1 MKRLFLLSLR
11 RYPAGQ
17 KYAIFNTYP
26 MTHKIYTFFLMLCLL
41 STGFNAV
48 SQTNTVQFGQ
58 NRLQYKQF
66 KWRYFQTTNFNTY
79 FNQGGLAL
87 GKYVAQV
94 AEEELPKIEKT
105 MDYGLRRR
113 LNIVVYN
120 NYGDMKQSN
129 IGIGLQW
136 QNTGGITKLVGNKMI
151 VYFDGDH
158 NKLKRQIR
166 EGIARVVIENML
178 FGNDVGEFAG
188 NAVLLNLP
196 KWFTDG
202 YIAYVAES
210 WDVNLDNE
218 LKQLLRTG
226 RYQNFNQLVQEHPTL
241 AGHAFWF
248 YIENVYGADVPSY
261 LLYISRIDRSLK
273 RASQQVLHKNFKQA
287 TRDFM
292 VFNFRRYQT
301 DNRGRRQSTRGTV
314 VTTQPNI
321 RADHYRIHPSPRN
334 RNYAMVEFKHGIY
347 EVLLYQGFYKPTV
360 LMKSGVRQLKA
371 EVNPDYPQLA
381 WDPNGTRLAMIY
393 EERGKLKLTI
403 YDLVSRTKVHESLPS
418 SIQAVN
424 SFQYLLNPNTLLLSA
439 VKNGQ
444 TDLFTY
450 NISTFKTEQLTND
463 VFDELDP
470 SYVGL
475 VGKSGIIF
483 ASNRPSPN
491 ATSAD
496 TALPHHRYNIFLLSN
511 WDQPAGRQITR
522 LTDLK
527 MGNARLPMQYNDTYF
542 TFVGDQNGIANR
554 YVGFFKSQNEGVD
567 TLYYIGADI
576 LHNPEKPELDS
587 MLTAYGAQQPDSV
600 RTVVLTKDST
610 YVFPLTNYADGITE
624 SYQAGQKQIVS
635 ETARRGDFSRTYEL
649 KVDEHTLSR
658 RNVSTP
664 LTSYRRYEI
673 HQDSIERGLPMYY
686 KQTPDTSK
694 KTNNFFQ
701 SEYGYQPP
709 DTNLVIKQNL
719 ELENPN
725 NMILKN
731 ARLFPYHL
739 KFSSDYLITQL
750 DNSVLINR
758 YQPFTGGGG
767 PIYLQQ
773 PFNGLIQ
780 VGVSDLF
787 EDIKFTGGFRFPSD
801 FNGSEYYFA
810 YENLRHYVDWK
821 VLYYRKSDREG
832 FSDASGN
839 QLPYEGKLKTNL
851 YQVSAS
857 IPIDPVRS
865 VRVTLGYRSDRS
877 IVLASDLNTLPKT
890 NADYVEKF
898 GLARVEYVYDN
909 TINPAINIW
918 NGLRWKAYMEMF
930 PQLNKAQGYRK
941 GFTYNT
947 GFDARYYLPIY
958 KNFIW
963 ATRVEGDFSWGT
975 RKLLYYLGGVDNWL
989 FPKYNNNTPVNTD
1002 ANYAYQTLA
1011 ENLRG
1016 YDQNIKNGNNVL
1028 LINTELRLPV
1038 FATFINQPIGSDFVR
1053 NFQITSFMDLGTAWN
1068 EKLSFKNNS
1077 YLTYSNPPVY
1087 VQIKNSNLG
1096 PFVGGYG
1103 FGARTTIAGY
1113 FLRLDAAWPMS
1124 GFFVGKPILYLALG
1138 VDF

>member
-1 MKRLFLLSLR
+1 MV
-11 RYPAGQ
+11 
-17 KYAIFNTYP
+17 
-26 MTHKIYTFFLMLCLL
+26 HKIYAFFLTLCLL
-41 STGFNAV
+41 SVGFSSIA
-48 SQTNTVQFGQ
+48 QTNTVQFGQ
-58 NRLQYKQF
+58 NRLQYKLF

-79 FNQGGLAL
+79 FSQEGLAL

-94 AEEELPKIEKT
+94 AEQQLPEIEKE

-120 NYGDMKQSN
+120 SYGDMKQSN

-158 NKLKRQIR
+158 NKLKQQIR
-166 EGIARVVIENML
+166 EGIARVIIENML

-188 NAVLLNLP
+188 NAALLNLP

-210 WDVNLDNE
+210 WNVNLDNQ

-226 RYQNFNQLVQEHPTL
+226 RYRTFMQLVQEYPTL
-241 AGHAFWF
+241 AGHAFW
-248 YIENVYGADVPSY
+248 YYVENVYGKDAPSY

-273 RASQQVLHKNFKQA
+273 RAAQQVLHKSFKE
-287 TRDFM
+287 TRRDFM
-292 VFNFRRYQT
+292 TFNLRRYQV
-301 DNRGRRQSTRGTV
+301 DSRGRRQSTRGTI
-314 VTTQPNI
+314 VTTQDNFK
-321 RADHYRIHPSPRN
+321 ADHYRIHPSPRN

-347 EVLLYQGFYKPTV
+347 RVVLYQGLYKPTV
-360 LMKSGVRQLKA
+360 LMKGGVRRLKA
-371 EVNPDYPQLA
+371 EINPDYPQMA
-381 WDPNGTRLAMIY
+381 WDPNGSRLAIIY
-393 EERGKLKLTI
+393 QEKGKLKLMV
-403 YDLVSRTKVHESLPS
+403 YDLISRTKIEEKLPS
-418 SIQAVN
+418 DFQAVN

-439 VKNGQ
+439 VKGGH

-450 NISTFKTEQLTND
+450 NLSTFKTQQLTND
-463 VFDELDP
+463 VYDERDP

-483 ASNRPSPN
+483 TSNRPSPN
-491 ATSAD
+491 AANAD
-496 TALPHHRYNIFLLSN
+496 TVLPHHRYNVFLLSN
-511 WDQPAGRQITR
+511 WDEPAGRQITQ

-527 MGNARLPMQYNDTYF
+527 RGDASFPTQYGTYF

-554 YVGFFKSQNEGVD
+554 YAGFFKTQNEGVD

-576 LHNPEKPELDS
+576 LHNPDKVDLDS
-587 MLTAYGAQQPDSV
+587 ALTAYGSQQPDSV
-600 RTVVLTKDST
+600 KTMLLTKDST
-610 YVFPLTNYADGITE
+610 YVFPLTNYSDGITE
-624 SYQAGQKQIVS
+624 SYQAGQKQVVS
-635 ETARRGDFSRTYEL
+635 ETVRRGDFTRTYEL
-649 KVDEHTLSR
+649 KLDERTLQR

-664 LTSYRRYEI
+664 LTSFRRYQE
-673 HQDSIERGLPMYY
+673 HRDSLKKGLPMYY
-686 KQTPDTSK
+686 EAPKDTSEK
-694 KTNNFFQ
+694 PSNFFQ

-709 DTNLVIKQNL
+709 DTNLVIKQNMA
-719 ELENPN
+719 LENPHS
-725 NMILKN
+725 MVLKN
-731 ARLFPYHL
+731 AKLFPYHL

-787 EDIKFTGGFRFPSD
+787 EDIKFTGGFRFPSN
-801 FNGSEYYFA
+801 FNGSEYYFS
-810 YENLRHYVDWK
+810 YQNLRHYIDWK
-821 VLYYRKSDREG
+821 VLYYRKSTQVG
-832 FSDASGN
+832 FN
-839 QLPYEGKLKTNL
+839 NTNYLGKLRTNL
-851 YQVSAS
+851 YQVTATL
-857 IPIDPVRS
+857 PLDEVRS
-865 VRVTLGYRSDRS
+865 VHVTLGYRSDRT
-877 IVLASDLNTLPKT
+877 VLLASDPVSLPKGL
-890 NADYVEKF
+890 ADHAEEF
-898 GLARVEYVYDN
+898 GTARVEYIYDN

-918 NGLRWKAYMEMF
+918 NGLRWKTYVEMF
-930 PQLNKAQGYRK
+930 PQLNKGQGYRK
-941 GFTYNT
+941 GFTFNG

-963 ATRVEGDFSWGT
+963 ATRVAGDFSWGT

-989 FPKYNNNTPVNTD
+989 FPKYNNNTPISNVNN

-1016 YDQNIKNGNNVL
+1016 YDQNVKNGNNVM

-1038 FATFINQPIGSDFVR
+1038 FSTFINQPIGSDFIR
-1053 NFQITSFMDLGTAWN
+1053 NFEITSFADLGTAWS
-1068 EKLSFKNNS
+1068 EKLSLKNS
-1077 YLTYSNPPVY
+1077 SDLTYAQPPVY

-1113 FLRLDAAWPMS
+1113 FLRLDAAWPMN
-1124 GFFVGKPILYLALG
+1124 GFFAGKPKLYLALG